1 MAKTVIITGSSR
13 GIGAAT
19 AILFAKKGFNVVIQ
33 GRNKEKLQQV
43 KEKCEK
49 NGAAGV
55 LEVEME
61 LSNTQ
66 GEIFWIKKTCLIQDL
81 PQLVNETVE
90 KFGGLDVLV
99 NNAALGTIGC
109 NLENTTAEMMD
120 AVLNVNIKAPIL
132 ITQAAMPHLKKTRGA
147 IVNVSS
153 MVSHV
158 RTNS

>member
-1 MAKTVIITGSSR
+1 M
-13 GIGAAT
+13 
-19 AILFAKKGFNVVIQ
+19 
-33 GRNKEKLQQV
+33 
-43 KEKCEK
+43 
-49 NGAAGV
+49 
-55 LEVEME
+55 
-61 LSNTQ
+61 
-66 GEIFWIKKTCLIQDL
+66 
-81 PQLVNETVE
+81 NETVE